1 MEKAAQ
7 GVIQGRK
14 YEAKVWISWKSD
26 GEVRRRKLG
35 HIRGFQPV
43 KRLPRLSHVDKAA
56 AKMEELAWSELR
68 ALQRNSFLMYLD
80 RELYGLVITKS

>member
-14 YEAKVWISWKSD
+14 YEAKVWI
-26 GEVRRRKLG
+26 R
-35 HIRGFQPV
+35 
-43 KRLPRLSHVDKAA
+43 
-56 AKMEELAWSELR
+56 MEELAWSELR
-68 ALQRNSFLMYLD
+68 ALQRNNFLMYLD

>member
-1 MEKAAQ
+1 MEKA
-7 GVIQGRK
+7 GI
-14 YEAKVWISWKSD
+14 
-26 GEVRRRKLG
+26 LC
-35 HIRGFQPV
+35 
-43 KRLPRLSHVDKAA
+43 HVGKAA